1 MNFITGRSS
10 ELKIQVFRY
19 LISGGTAFVLDF
31 STLWFLTE
39 IMNFHYLLSSIL
51 ANGVGLIVTY
61 IFSIFWI
68 FDNRTIKNWVAEFFI
83 FVMIGVVGAVLT
95 IFFMWI
101 ITELIGFHYLVS
113 KVITVLLVSLFTFVL
128 KKKIL
133 FKKME

>member
-1 MNFITGRSS
+1 MRDFIKGRSP
-10 ELKIQVFRY
+10 ELKIQLFRY

-39 IMNFHYLLSSIL
+39 IMNFHYLLSSIV
-51 ANGVGLIVTY
+51 ANGIGLVVTY
-61 IFSIFWI
+61 VFSIFWI
-68 FDNRTIKNWVAEFFI
+68 FDNRTVKNWVIEFLIFI
-83 FVMIGVVGAVLT
+83 MIGVVGAGLT
-95 IFFMWI
+95 IFFMWT

-133 FKKME
+133 FK